1 MGGRALGSG
10 YMSEQTGLN
19 VPFFTTVAALFS
31 FFLFRRMGLGGGAQ
45 LGGLGPAIEQALG
58 GNLSRS
64 SGSNI

>member
-10 YMSEQTGLN
+10 HMGEQTGLN
-19 VPFFTTVAALFS
+19 VPFFTTVAALFF
-31 FFLFRRMGLGGGAQ
+31 FFLFRRMG